1 MFSGLVSAFQLTYL
15 LGSLT
20 TIQSYICQPPT
31 APLIVTPIDGASVEA
46 TKPFTVSG
54 NGPFQSAIILSSN
67 GSDLVSVQADENN
80 HFSAQVTLTNEG
92 AQTLSV
98 KSERTCGSAQG
109 NAVTLNVTPAIIDP
123 VDPTDPTN
131 PTNPTNPETPT
142 GPGGDQP
149 NQPSTPNPTT
159 PSITP
164 PQPDTNS
171 DDQGTSDGLYLSIQ
185 SPANN
190 STTTDSSIFVSGST
204 NSPSKTSITINGQ
217 IMAQTFINSS
227 TFGLNIPLTVGVNEL
242 TVTANAESG
251 SATVTLTITR
261 QAEEQ
266 KVAWY
271 QTEQGQTTIRIAAIS
286 LITLLII
293 IVIIGII
300 IL

>member
-31 APLIVTPIDGASVEA
+31 APLIVTPIDGTSVEA

-54 NGPFQSAIILSSN
+54 DGPFQSAIVISSN
-67 GSDLVSVQADENN
+67 GSDLVSVQADDNN
-80 HFSAQVTLTNEG
+80 HFSAQVTLPNEG
-92 AQTLSV
+92 SQTISV
-98 KSERTCGSAQG
+98 KSERTCGTTQG
-109 NAVTLNVTPAIIDP
+109 NAVTLNVTPAIITP

-131 PTNPTNPETPT
+131 PTNPETPT
-142 GPGGDQP
+142 SPGDNTSDQP
-149 NQPSTPNPTT
+149 TSPNPTSPVT
-159 PSITP
+159 PS

-171 DDQGTSDGLYLSIQ
+171 EEQGTSDGLYLSIQ
-185 SPANN
+185 SPSNN
-190 STTTDSSIFVSGST
+190 STTTDSSIFVNGST
-204 NSPSKTSITINGQ
+204 DNPSKVSITVNGQ

-227 TFGLNIPLTVGVNEL
+227 TFGLSVPLSVGVNEL
-242 TVTANAESG
+242 TITANAETGTASVKL
-251 SATVTLTITR
+251 TVTR

-266 KVAWY
+266 KTAWY
-271 QTEQGQTTIRIAAIS
+271 QTEQGQNAIRIAVIS
-286 LITLLII
+286 LIAILII